1 MNHPAEFHRLQDILY
16 NILVGIL
23 KMFFSSLP
31 FSTYI
36 PWFFYFYS
44 YYIADLLTHSLDKE
58 AASII
63 KKLSF
68 RFALSPNTQKTSKI
82 IMCVDTR
89 YYKRPDIVHLE
100 LSSSSHRLPPFPYR
114 KCNKKL
120 D

>member
-1 MNHPAEFHRLQDILY
+1 
-16 NILVGIL
+16 
-23 KMFFSSLP
+23 MFFSSLP